1 MGRTNTNSYVLTFDM
16 PIILE
21 VKIGYNIDK
30 VENYILKIS
39 DVITVC
45 NNDTK
50 MSPIKIN
57 NTKQI
62 TNISN
67 SPHQTQ
73 QNTHSPGAQERFPL
87 KNPNKQQ

>member
-57 NTKQI
+57 DTKQI

-67 SPHQTQ
+67 SPIRL
-73 QNTHSPGAQERFPL
+73 NRILIVQEL
-87 KNPNKQQ
+87 KRDFL